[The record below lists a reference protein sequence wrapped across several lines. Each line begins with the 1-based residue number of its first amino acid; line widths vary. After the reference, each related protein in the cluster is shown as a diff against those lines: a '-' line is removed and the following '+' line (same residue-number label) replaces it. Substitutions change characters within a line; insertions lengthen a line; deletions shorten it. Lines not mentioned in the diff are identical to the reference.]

1 MKVCEGLQLLTQDW
15 EEINDANAALT
26 GTKSTKERTSR
37 STRQRRRSSVLEES
51 VPKQGRLKHEL
62 ARLARGRRKLKDS
75 LEIDEDASRIVL
87 LRSIVRLW
95 CYECARVYGDHWM
108 SSQDHNWIS
117 NLLNHTAK
125 VSFCGPEALNELS
138 ARAEQSAVA
147 TARRRGKRPGRNLS
161 VLPTTIP
168 DHSDPSVDT
177 FDNIK
182 AMGYDVELLHS
193 TYKEMRLPLLLACE
207 QVCLRG
213 EDLSQVLFAPVVKEE
228 DPTMDDASTLLS
240 PDPPPGPS
248 AASLQPMST
257 TSLVDPQPLEPQPAF
272 VYKEC
277 DDKEAIGVVEKHI
290 SCSSSEQDRVS
301 PHRKLTEQVLKVC
314 RILVCSCD
322 IRTCV
327 YVCILCVPWIYSVYP

>member
-1 MKVCEGLQLLTQDW
+1 MKVCEGLQLSTRDSG
-15 EEINDANAALT
+15 EINDANAAMT
-26 GTKSTKERTSR
+26 GTKSKKESK
-37 STRQRRRSSVLEES
+37 SQGTRQRRRSSLFKES
-51 VPKQGRLKHEL
+51 VPKQGRLKDEL

-87 LRSIVRLW
+87 LRNIVRLW

-108 SSQDHNWIS
+108 TPQDRNWIS

-125 VSFCGPEALNELS
+125 VSFCGPEALKELS

-147 TARRRGKRPGRNLS
+147 TARRRGKRPGRNLP

-193 TYKEMRLPLLLACE
+193 AYKEMRLPLLLACE

-228 DPTMDDASTLLS
+228 DPTMDCASTMFS
-240 PDPPPGPS
+240 PGPPPVPS
-248 AASLQPMST
+248 TASLQHMST
-257 TSLVDPQPLEPQPAF
+257 TSLLDQPPLEPQPAF

-277 DDKEAIGVVEKHI
+277 DDREAMSVVEEHI
-290 SCSSSEQDRVS
+290 RCCSSEQDRVS

-314 RILVCSCD
+314 RILVCSYM
-322 IRTCV
+322 II
-327 YVCILCVPWIYSVYP
+327 YVCMYMCIRILCVCTC